1 MFPSAS
7 KVNRK
12 YARIPNEYDCGC
24 LIVADDASG
33 YFIHACDK
41 HNAAPDLLEA
51 CEAALF
57 YAQEHMPALHDDDGW
72 KLHQKLVDQLD
83 AAIAKAR
90 GGE

>member
-41 HNAAPDLLEA
+41 HNAAPDMYEALEKISFWPPRKTFRSNEVIIGEMRQIA
-51 CEAALF
+51 R
-57 YAQEHMPALHDDDGW
+57 
-72 KLHQKLVDQLD
+72 D
-83 AAIAKAR
+83 AAAKAR
-90 GGE
+90 GS